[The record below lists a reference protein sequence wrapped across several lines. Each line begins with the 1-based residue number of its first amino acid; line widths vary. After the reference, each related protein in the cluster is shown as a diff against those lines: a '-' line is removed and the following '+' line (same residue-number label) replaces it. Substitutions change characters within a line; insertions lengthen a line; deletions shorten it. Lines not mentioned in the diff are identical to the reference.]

1 MGQDL
6 NAPIIHV
13 TDPIAG
19 AGLSGHPLCRMATWP
34 PGASCTDVAFTPAET
49 ERLGRMKS
57 PRRKAEMEGSFALR
71 RRLIAAMAGG
81 APEEARMSSAEGGA
95 PVLLQPAGWAMS
107 LANKDACTVVALA
120 AAPAQIGVDIEI
132 VREMDWRPALSIMSS
147 DAERTQFEGAPG
159 DPASKL
165 RAFYRMWTLKEAVL
179 KSTGRGFRAGP
190 KAVEIPWALL
200 LSPGAGR
207 LRAFGG
213 TFDFW
218 TADTS
223 DAVVSLVQ
231 KRAWSGFRKAIESGL
246 HS

>member
-1 MGQDL
+1 MCQDL
-6 NAPIIHV
+6 NSQTISVI
-13 TDPIAG
+13 DPIAR
-19 AGLSGHPLCRMATWP
+19 AGLAGHPLCRMAAWP
-34 PGASCTDVAFTPAET
+34 SGGSCTDVAFTSIEA

-57 PRRKAEMEGSFALR
+57 PRRTAEMAGSFVLR

-81 APEEARMSSAEGGA
+81 APEEVKMISAEGGA
-95 PVLLQPAGWAMS
+95 PVLLQPVGWAMS
-107 LANKDACTVVALA
+107 LANKDAYTVVALA
-120 AAPAQIGVDIEI
+120 GATAQIGVDIEI
-132 VREMDWRPALSIMSS
+132 VREMDWGPALSMTSS
-147 DAERTQFEGAPG
+147 DAERAQFEGAPG
-159 DPASKL
+159 APASKL

-200 LSPGAGR
+200 LLPGAGT

-231 KRAWSGFRKAIESGL
+231 KRV
-246 HS
+246 

>member
-1 MGQDL
+1 MGQHL
-6 NAPIIHV
+6 NSPIIHV
-13 TDPIAG
+13 IDPVAH
-19 AGLSGHPLCRMATWP
+19 AGLSGHPLCRMAAWP
-34 PGASCTDVAFTPAET
+34 LGASCTDVAFTPAEA

-57 PRRKAEMEGSFALR
+57 PRRKAEMEGSFVLR

-120 AAPAQIGVDIEI
+120 AAPAKIGVDIEI
-132 VREMDWRPALSIMSS
+132 VREMDWRPALSTISR
-147 DAERTQFEGAPG
+147 DAERAQFEDAPG
-159 DPASKL
+159 APASKL

-190 KAVEIPWALL
+190 KAVDTPRALL
-200 LSPGAGR
+200 FSPGAGM
-207 LRAFGG
+207 LRAFGS

-218 TADTS
+218 PADIN
-223 DAVVSLVQ
+223 AAAASLVQ
-231 KRAWSGFRKAIESGL
+231 SRA
-246 HS
+246 